1 MCFFKKRKQKK
12 EAERL
17 AREQAEKEKL
27 EKEQAAVT
35 ESEEKI
41 ENLENL
47 GADEAK
53 KERKAVYRV
62 VFDKDDSVWKIKK
75 DGAKRTIASY
85 KTKKEALDKVQAL
98 SKNQEI
104 NFVVNKKDGK
114 FQKKSNLR
122 LNSEKKED

>member
-1 MCFFKKRKQKK
+1 MCFFKKRKQRK

-17 AREQAEKEKL
+17 AMEQAEKEKL
-27 EKEQAAVT
+27 EKEQSADNAP
-35 ESEEKI
+35 EENFEKA
-41 ENLENL
+41 EKAGLE
-47 GADEAK
+47 EIK

-85 KTKKEALDKVQAL
+85 KTKKEALDKVQSL

-104 NFVVNKKDGK
+104 NFVVKK
-114 FQKKSNLR
+114 
-122 LNSEKKED
+122 